1 METLDAK
8 LANEIEWSNP
18 RLLCI
23 AGDFTKYDVHAI
35 QQINRNIELI
45 RHQKYEDD
53 LLLLELVSE
62 TTVQDASNSRN
73 TKIEEI
79 EEKPINVKR
88 MNAKTITEYI
98 EQSDQDLHDRF
109 EAVKSF
115 IEALGD
121 DIQVKRT

>member
-109 EAVKSF
+109 
-115 IEALGD
+115 
-121 DIQVKRT
+121 